1 MEDAPADP
9 PPEPDPTQPAP
20 TQPDPVQPA
29 PNAERAA
36 ARRRLEKAG
45 WKLIVIAGAS
55 AVIPLAGAAF
65 ALFALL
71 AGLSLRRRARAI
83 PDSPAGGRATAAV
96 LVALV
101 ACAWQAVLV
110 ATWWGGGV

>member
-9 PPEPDPTQPAP
+9 PPEPAT
-20 TQPDPVQPA
+20 TQPDPNP
-29 PNAERAA
+29 ERAA